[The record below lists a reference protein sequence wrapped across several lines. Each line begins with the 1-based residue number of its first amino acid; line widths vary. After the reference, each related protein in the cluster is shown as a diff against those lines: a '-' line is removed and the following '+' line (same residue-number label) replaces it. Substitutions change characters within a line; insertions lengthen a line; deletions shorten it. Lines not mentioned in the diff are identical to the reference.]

1 MQRPLVL
8 FKNRYAYAS
17 DINSKPAFKICNR
30 DINKLP
36 EAHQYAARL
45 YIKSLFEM
53 HQEQIFESYDTVI
66 TDLEAYEERMRL
78 RTSLSQVRDDTAP
91 ESTRINYMEKI
102 TKYWGPDVLQLLRQ
116 NRFQR
121 ESTEDFLK
129 NVSSVAKKF
138 PDYDR
143 ARRLVN
149 SVIVQ
154 RLIDNRT
161 HIQGRVEEANALD
174 WAAVCKMSKNAD
186 TTRLD
191 YAILSGLKLAYG
203 DGDELVPGRPFS
215 EELKDNN

>member
-1 MQRPLVL
+1 MQCPLAR
-8 FKNRYAYAS
+8 FKNQYAHAS
-17 DINSKPAFKICNR
+17 DISSKPAFKICNR

-36 EAHQYAARL
+36 EAQQYEARL
-45 YIKSLFEM
+45 YIKSVFEM
-53 HQEQIFESYDTVI
+53 HHEQVYDSYDTVM
-66 TDLEAYEERMRL
+66 TDLEAHEERMRL
-78 RTSLSQVRDDTAP
+78 RASLSQVPDDTAP

-121 ESTEDFLK
+121 RSSEDFLE

-161 HIQGRVEEANALD
+161 HIQGRVEEANASD

-186 TTRLD
+186 TTRID
-191 YAILSGLKLAYG
+191 YAILSGVKLAYG
-203 DGDELVPGRPFS
+203 DGDELVPGSPFS